1 MYQSQITRAHKGAI
15 LLLLDQ
21 SGSMAEEI
29 LFQGQTTT
37 KAEALCACVNALL
50 EEIVSRCRRERFVGD
65 YMDIGIIGYSGDEAR
80 QLLGK
85 GFMSVIDIDAM
96 DTHLE
101 SHMITRQLPS
111 GESFQTIIERCS
123 WIEPQAKG
131 RTPMGL
137 ALQLAQRMCATWC
150 KHHPESFPPIV
161 INISDGEATD
171 YPCEKIGDLSE
182 SLRSLGT
189 TDGNL
194 LLMNIH
200 LATGSENTTHHIC
213 LPSESTELP
222 LENRHLRL
230 LYNSSS
236 TLPSIYNRAIMR
248 LHDGQPPFRAFCL
261 NAPITELI
269 GLLAI
274 GTISTD
280 MII

>member
-1 MYQSQITRAHKGAI
+1 M
-15 LLLLDQ
+15 DQ

-29 LFQGQTTT
+29 LFQGRTIT
-37 KAEALCACVNALL
+37 KAEALCSSVNALL
-50 EEIVSRCRRERFVGD
+50 EEVVSRCRRERFVGD
-65 YMDIGIIGYSGDEAR
+65 YLDIGIIGYSGEEAR

-96 DTHLE
+96 DTPIE
-101 SHMITRQLPS
+101 SQMITRQLPS
-111 GESFQTIIERCS
+111 GEGFQTIVERRR
-123 WIEPQAKG
+123 WIAPQAKG

-137 ALQLAQRMCATWC
+137 ALQLAHRMCATWC

-171 YPCEKIGDLSE
+171 YPGEKIGSLSE
-182 SLRSLGT
+182 ALKSLCT

-200 LATGSENTTHHIC
+200 LATGSENSAYHIC

-222 LENRHLRL
+222 RENRHLKL
-230 LYNSSS
+230 LYDSSS

-248 LHDGQPPFRAFCL
+248 LHGGQPPFRAFCH
-261 NAPITELI
+261 NASITELV